1 MVWRLPGSGRSF
13 LNVIPEEESETPA
26 SLVKRLKLPFT
37 DLLLVKRA
45 LTHRSYLNEHPEALE
60 DNERLEFL
68 GDAVLDF
75 VVGAWLYNRFPEM
88 LEGDLTRLRAALVCT
103 EQLAEFARTLQL
115 GNAMLLGHGEVQNGG
130 RERAI
135 LLCSA
140 FEALVGA
147 LYLQAGVQA
156 VQEFVHPLLERATE
170 ALLLNATLQDP
181 KSRLQE
187 WSQQQKLG
195 LPHYVTVQVEGPE
208 HARRFEVEV
217 YINGQCYGRGRGHS
231 KQEAARQAAEAALA
245 HIQQGE

>member
-1 MVWRLPGSGRSF
+1 M
-13 LNVIPEEESETPA
+13 NVVPEEESETPA
-26 SLVKRLKLPFT
+26 SLVKRLRLPFT
-37 DLLLVKRA
+37 DLLLVRRA

-103 EQLAEFARTLQL
+103 EQLAEFARSLHL
-115 GNAMLLGHGEVQNGG
+115 GKAMLLGHGEAQSGG
-130 RERAI
+130 RDRPI
-135 LLCSA
+135 LLCST

-170 ALLLNATLQDP
+170 SLLLNATLQDP

-195 LPHYVTVQVEGPE
+195 LPRYVTVQMDGPE